1 MARMKIIT
9 EWQYLVV
16 NPGFRA
22 GILQRDDKLAIMALH
37 LYKITD
43 ANSIMAA
50 REAKLCILQLEYEY
64 DPCSD
69 SPEKLIWNLEKE
81 EVRMFRHQET
91 SVDLLALDQ
100 KILLTGDFE
109 GLVDPVQTYWK
120 CRAPLLSFPE
130 TSIAGRLHWA
140 LQTNCGKLKP
150 HCRKS
155 PSWHSQPPSSALAHL

>member
-1 MARMKIIT
+1 
-9 EWQYLVV
+9 
-16 NPGFRA
+16 
-22 GILQRDDKLAIMALH
+22 MALH
-37 LYKITD
+37 LSKITD

-120 CRAPLLSFPE
+120 CRAPLLWISSN
-130 TSIAGRLHWA
+130 TSSLNLSQLLFTVLNVLAIMREQPSPFHSKKRLVR
-140 LQTNCGKLKP
+140 LLGL
-150 HCRKS
+150 RD
-155 PSWHSQPPSSALAHL
+155 